1 MPPDMTTQQDASAA
15 PPITCANCAA
25 LMNGPFC
32 ASCGQRQVDL
42 DRPLGELA
50 REALDAFFAL
60 DARILGTLRPLISR
74 PGWLTLEYLAGR
86 RARYVHPFK
95 LYFAFSVL
103 LFLAL
108 ALSGYSVIRVA
119 DGGDLVVTTDGVVT
133 TQIQRDDEVAPSTG
147 APSAFETALRPLLE
161 LMQRDPDRLNR
172 IFTARLAK
180 TVIVLVPVFALLLR
194 LLYRRRPYVAQLVFS
209 LHLHSFA
216 FLVLLL
222 GLGLDTAL
230 GASRDQRP
238 GNLLA
243 VLAIAVYTFLSLRR
257 FNGQGRLVTAAKMVV
272 LAFGYLVAVLMTMLV
287 TLAATALTV

>member
-1 MPPDMTTQQDASAA
+1 MSPEMTASSDASAG
-15 PPITCANCAA
+15 PPPACCNCAA
-25 LMNGPFC
+25 PMNGPYC
-32 ASCGQRQVDL
+32 SSCGQRRVDL

-50 REALDAFFAL
+50 REALDAFFAF

-86 RARYVHPFK
+86 RARFVHPFK

-133 TQIQRDDEVAPSTG
+133 TEIQRNDEAAPRTEAG
-147 APSAFETALRPLLE
+147 SALETALGPLFE

-172 IFTARLAK
+172 IFTDRLAK
-180 TVIVLVPVFALLLR
+180 SVIVLVPIFALLLR
-194 LLYRRRPYVAQLVFS
+194 ALYRRRTYVAQLVFS

-216 FLVLLL
+216 FLVLVL

-243 VLAIAVYTFLSLRR
+243 VLAIAVYTFLALRR
-257 FNGQGRLVTAAKMVV
+257 FNAQGRLATAAKMVL
-272 LAFGYLVAVLMTMLV
+272 LAFGYLIAVLMTMLI
-287 TLAATALTV
+287 TLAVTAFSL